1 MSVAESR
8 RTSMPLPILPF
19 AGWSVLRRPTTFLED
34 PMPPL
39 DQALAPKEFR
49 EASEQGHSKTAA
61 ANAYNEVFDEL
72 KKMSAVADKAT
83 GNSCPEEQ
91 EIVFEKIAGVD
102 TASLKDTPYG
112 KYLDQL
118 KDDSLVLPDKAPD
131 LDEGQQRIADQAL
144 NAVRDL
150 VDAPPGSPEWRRAM
164 QDLRGAF
171 STRQAADPT
180 LTSEYFKGITDYITL
195 ELAKT
200 NPDLRFGTSS
210 VSGAVVAGF
219 KNPDGKFQ
227 TFIELRNEIVCP
239 PNPYK

>member
-1 MSVAESR
+1 
-8 RTSMPLPILPF
+8 
-19 AGWSVLRRPTTFLED
+19 
-34 PMPPL
+34 MPPL
-39 DQALAPKEFR
+39 DQALAP
-49 EASEQGHSKTAA
+49 SEQLHSTTAA
-61 ANAYNEVFDEL
+61 ANAYSEVFDEL
-72 KKMSAVADKAT
+72 KKMSDAADKAT
-83 GNSCPEEQ
+83 GNSCPEEH
-91 EIVFEKIAGVD
+91 EIVFEKIAGMD
-102 TASLKDTPYG
+102 TAILKDTPYG

-118 KDDSLVLPDKAPD
+118 KNDSLILPDTASE

-171 STRQAADPT
+171 STRQATDPT
-180 LTSEYFKGITDYITL
+180 LTSEYFKEITDYVTL

-200 NPDLRFGTSS
+200 NPDIRFGTSL
-210 VSGAVVAGF
+210 VSGAVVAGL

-227 TFIELRNEIVCP
+227 TFMELRNEIVCP